1 MHNIVSNIGAAAAR
15 ILVPAVISILSYF
28 SISVEAEAGTPSS
41 HPVKTGIE
49 VLRDRGFEGLVGKR
63 VGLVTNPSG
72 VDRDLRSTIDIL
84 YNAPGVDLVALYG
97 PEHGVRGDVY
107 AGGKV
112 SDSRDALTGLPVY
125 SLYGPTRKP
134 TPEMLR
140 GIDVMVYDIQDTG
153 ARSYTFIST
162 MGLVME
168 ACGELGIEVMV
179 LDRPNPLGG
188 LKVEGSVVE
197 PGFFSFVSQYR
208 IPYIYG
214 LTPGELALL
223 INAEGLN
230 RGQTGKQEPA
240 RCSLTV
246 IPMEGWRRDMLYQ
259 DTGLPWVLPSPN
271 IPYQTSPVY
280 YCAAGICG
288 ELYGFLNIGIG
299 YTLPFQVFA
308 EEWIDAH
315 RLKTELDSYDI
326 PGVEFRTIYFKPLSG
341 RTAGKLVQGVQYFF
355 TDYEAAPV
363 TLVQFY
369 VMQAVAALYPDKRP
383 FETATGVGL
392 FDKVCG
398 SDYIRKT
405 FGQRYRVSDII
416 GWWQKDA
423 EAFRT
428 LSSAY
433 YLYR

>member
-1 MHNIVSNIGAAAAR
+1 MHNIVPAISAAVVR
-15 ILVPAVISILSYF
+15 GLVPAVISILSYL
-28 SISVEAEAGTPSS
+28 SISCEAAAGTSS
-41 HPVKTGIE
+41 SYPVRTGIE
-49 VLRDRGFEGLVGKR
+49 VLRSRGFEGLVGKR

-84 YNAPGVDLVALYG
+84 YNAPGVELVALYG

-134 TPEMLR
+134 TPEMLS

-230 RGQTGKQEPA
+230 RGQSGKQEPA

-271 IPYQTSPVY
+271 IPYQTSPVH
-280 YCAAGICG
+280 YCASGICG

-308 EEWIDAH
+308 EEWIDAP
-315 RLKTELDSYDI
+315 RLKAELDSYGI
-326 PGVEFRTIYFKPLSG
+326 PGVEFRTIYFKPLAG

-383 FETATGVGL
+383 FETATGIGL

>member
-1 MHNIVSNIGAAAAR
+1 MDTA
-15 ILVPAVISILSYF
+15 LS
-28 SISVEAEAGTPSS
+28 G
-41 HPVKTGIE
+41 KTGGCLRSCRLAASVAAFMLLCVSVTAYASGPVLTGLE
-49 VLRDRGFEGLVGKR
+49 VLQERNFAGLTGKR

-72 VDRDLRSTIDIL
+72 VDRNLRSTIDIL
-84 YNAPGVDLVALYG
+84 YNAPGVELVALYG

-112 SDSRDALTGLPVY
+112 SDSVDDRTGLPVY

-134 TPEMLR
+134 EPEMLE

-162 MGLVME
+162 LGLVME
-168 ACGELGIEVMV
+168 ACAEQGIEVMV

-188 LKVEGSVVE
+188 NKIEGSYVE
-197 PGFFSFVSQYR
+197 PGYFSFVSQYR

-214 LTPGELALL
+214 LTVGELALL
-223 INAEGLN
+223 INEEGLN
-230 RGQTGKQEPA
+230 CGQTGRQQPA
-240 RCSLTV
+240 RCRLTV
-246 IPMEGWRRDMLYQ
+246 VPMKGWHRDMLYQ

-271 IPYQTSPVY
+271 IPSADSPQY

-308 EEWIDAH
+308 EEWIDAE
-315 RLKTELDSYDI
+315 RLKSLLDSYGI
-326 PGVEFRTIYFKPLSG
+326 PGVSFRTIYFKPLSG
-341 RTAGKLVQGVQYFF
+341 RTAGRLVQGVQYFF
-355 TDYEAAPV
+355 TDYDAAPV

-369 VMQAVAALYPDKRP
+369 VMQAVAALYPDRKP

-398 SDYIRKT
+398 SDHIRKT
-405 FGQRYRVSDII
+405 FGARYMVSDII
-416 GWWQKDA
+416 GFWNRDVSD
-423 EAFRT
+423 FRKI
-428 LSSAY
+428 SSRY
-433 YLYR
+433 HLYN

>member
-1 MHNIVSNIGAAAAR
+1 MDTA
-15 ILVPAVISILSYF
+15 LS
-28 SISVEAEAGTPSS
+28 G
-41 HPVKTGIE
+41 KTGGCLRSCRLAASVAAFMLLCVSVTAYASGPVLTGLE
-49 VLRDRGFEGLVGKR
+49 VLQERNFVGLTGKR

-72 VDRDLRSTIDIL
+72 VDRNLRSTIDIL
-84 YNAPGVDLVALYG
+84 YNAPSVELVALYG

-112 SDSRDALTGLPVY
+112 SDSVDDRTGLPVY

-134 TPEMLR
+134 EPEMLE

-162 MGLVME
+162 LGLVME
-168 ACGELGIEVMV
+168 ACAEQGIEVMV

-188 LKVEGSVVE
+188 NKIEGSYVE
-197 PGFFSFVSQYR
+197 PGYFSFVSQYR

-214 LTPGELALL
+214 LTVGELAML
-223 INAEGLN
+223 INEEGLN
-230 RGQTGKQEPA
+230 CGQTGRQQPA
-240 RCSLTV
+240 RCRLTV
-246 IPMEGWRRDMLYQ
+246 VPMKGWHRDMLYQ

-271 IPYQTSPVY
+271 IPSADSPQY

-308 EEWIDAH
+308 EEWIDAE
-315 RLKTELDSYDI
+315 RLKSLLDSYGI
-326 PGVEFRTIYFKPLSG
+326 PGVSFRTIYFKPLSG
-341 RTAGKLVQGVQYFF
+341 RTAGRLVQGVQYFF
-355 TDYEAAPV
+355 TDYDAAPV

-369 VMQAVAALYPDKRP
+369 VMQAVAALYPDRKP

-398 SDYIRKT
+398 SDHIRKT
-405 FGQRYRVSDII
+405 FGARYMVSDII
-416 GWWQKDA
+416 GFWNRDVSD
-423 EAFRT
+423 FRKI
-428 LSSAY
+428 SSRY
-433 YLYR
+433 HLYN